1 MTSTLASKIMLIVA
15 FAAFMVVGTLMSK
28 RVKNSEDYYVMGHQ
42 AGTVMTTG
50 TVIASYCSSAFFT
63 GIFAIS
69 WNTGEG
75 EGMLNYGCLI
85 TWMILMFV
93 LGPRISRM
101 KAFTIPEIMEKRFGS
116 GRIRTLSSVLLI
128 LASAAYLVSMFV
140 ACGIAIGAPLGVS
153 TKVAILISGIVVLV
167 FAVSGGMWG
176 VVVTD
181 TMMMFLFLAAA
192 LIGFPIALTHA
203 GVSSPGELIAVINQQ
218 FPGTFKATGYMPLT
232 GAHWW
237 SQSGFVGFI
246 GAMAITSAGVGLTSS
261 LTLSRTMI
269 CKSDK
274 TVARSFM
281 LAQIILIALGFL
293 IHTTAPFIKIAA
305 PADTAGSSGYIWMLT
320 NWVPPVVTGI
330 ILAGISAAGL
340 STCSTLLQQAGSS
353 FANDIV
359 DKFFL
364 KADGLPAEQRERKV
378 LHISRITMLVVG
390 VVMILVS
397 MIDVAGDFFV
407 LYAWAFASG
416 IFMCWLPAILI
427 GSVSKRVTEKA
438 AFWSIL
444 ISLVVYM
451 VCWILTM
458 VLPDFPH
465 QIFITTPLCFI
476 ILFVLMARSKPGDHE
491 IRGFWLMQSKKYK
504 KDHGYTGT
512 EA

>member
-1 MTSTLASKIMLIVA
+1 MTSSLASKIMLIVA
-15 FAAFMVVGTLMSK
+15 FAVFMVVGTLMSR

-42 AGTVMTTG
+42 AGTLLTTG

-69 WNTGEG
+69 WNNGQG
-75 EGMLNYGCLI
+75 VGMLQYGCLI

-116 GRIRTLSSVLLI
+116 SRIRTLSSVLLI
-128 LASAAYLVSMFV
+128 LASATYLVSIFV

-181 TMMMFLFLAAA
+181 TMMMFLFLVAAF
-192 LIGFPIALTHA
+192 IGFPVALTHGGISNPA
-203 GVSSPGELIAVINQQ
+203 ELVAAINQQ
-218 FPGTFKATGYMPLT
+218 FPGSFAASGYMSLT

-237 SQSGFVGFI
+237 SQTGFLGFF
-246 GAMAITSAGVGLTSS
+246 GAMAVTSAGVGLTSS

-281 LAQIILIALGFL
+281 LAQILLIVLGFL
-293 IHTTAPFIKIAA
+293 IHTVAPFIKIAA

-320 NWVPPVVTGI
+320 NWVPPVITGV

-340 STCSTLLQQAGSS
+340 STASTLLQQAGSS

-364 KADGLPAEQRERKV
+364 KADGLSSEQRERKV

-397 MIDVAGDFFV
+397 MVDVASDFFV
-407 LYAWAFASG
+407 LYSWAFSSG

-444 ISLVVYM
+444 ISLVVYL
-451 VCWILTM
+451 VCWGLTM
-458 VLPDFPH
+458 VIPDFPH
-465 QIFITTPLCFI
+465 QIFITTPLCFV
-476 ILFVLMARSKPGDHE
+476 ILLVLMIKSKPNDRE

-504 KDHGYTGT
+504 KDHDYTEM